1 MQISTK
7 TILNLLNKD
16 LKKSESKASGVSL
29 DQNAPKTF
37 SNTTIELNKKISN
50 LLKDLLL
57 KSSHNQNISLKIE
70 QLNVDD
76 IVKNTKNQLKQ
87 LIDLLAKSK
96 EFKEFIPKLEKALLD
111 IKQVSHSSL
120 KKSLSNSGIN
130 FESKLSSNIK
140 SLIPVDLKEIL
151 NNIKLNTNEIYEKN
165 SRNLKNIDLLI
176 NSGKLDKNRITNIL
190 KELKPFLSKK
200 EFSTLNSAIS
210 KEYNLEKVPTIIKQ
224 KLQSFQQIQRD
235 ISQSL
240 ENLQNHKVA
249 NKEFLKDIKN
259 LIVNLKKN
267 ISPDHRAQLELI
279 SELENRLKDTLL
291 LQNSS
296 QKQSKNIEKIDTL
309 LKTLKSDLLK
319 DTTLFHKDKE
329 IFALVKNIVNIQQN
343 SKLGDIQT
351 ASLSLKIQRVI
362 NFLKSELNIDFR
374 SSFNEVESM
383 KLANRLENSIKK
395 HISTKKLT
403 PNQIL
408 LTQKNFHNEISN
420 DLKANLLNLQH
431 KVSKTATS
439 SKEIAPLVD
448 KIVNHIEYFQLLSL
462 NGNSFNSFLPI
473 DWDEL
478 LDGKVEFKRIKQK
491 SFFCEINLTLKKY
504 KEVDIILM
512 LFDDIHINISVYTE
526 SKEFISLFRGD
537 QTELKAKLNN
547 TGLILENIN
556 FFNEKRRKGSFTFDQ
571 NSNNREL
578 DLQV

>member
-16 LKKSESKASGVSL
+16 LKKSESKASGISL

-571 NSNNREL
+571 NSNYKEL

>member
-16 LKKSESKASGVSL
+16 LKKSESKASGISL

-351 ASLSLKIQRVI
+351 ANLSLKIQRVI

-383 KLANRLENSIKK
+383 KLANRLENSIKE

>member
-240 ENLQNHKVA
+240 ENLQNQKVA